1 MKYRR
6 QYRALAIM
14 AVVAL
19 AGSIALTST
28 TTDAAPVVNSVIA
41 PHQQELQPAAAVG
54 PGIQQLRKRQKGL
67 PLEPEP
73 SAPRPKPAPTAE
85 PSADPKPSEKPEPQ
99 PSKAPQPPPPAPQ
112 PKPTN
117 PNPNPPAPKPSAHE
131 PKTSGSHSS
140 TGTHSDSTAAV
151 VPSGTDT
158 ETLPTDAPSSGDGS
172 GGVPTKVSSNV
183 WIGLG
188 TVSGLLV
195 FALGGVAF
203 CRHRRK
209 KNLATA
215 LLQQTAQ
222 FNHNNPYA
230 KLSEPG
236 MAAKESLPMTPTKP
250 LGTYSVVATY
260 QPALAD
266 EIEIGLGDSV
276 TILQEYDDGWCL
288 GVNNTRNGIKGVFPR
303 HCLEGHYDD
312 AHYGG
317 SVNGGGGGGGG
328 GPGYY
333 PPNNGFKAMANKR
346 MSSIPAG
353 GWNSGPPGGYN
364 NGYADYPPNP
374 VYNNNMGPNHGPPGQ
389 GYYNNGY

>member
-1 MKYRR
+1 MKYRG
-6 QYRALAIM
+6 QYHALAIM
-14 AVVAL
+14 AIVAL
-19 AGSIALTST
+19 SGSIALTST
-28 TTDAAPVVNSVIA
+28 ITDAAPVVNSVIA
-41 PHQQELQPAAAVG
+41 PHQQELQPAAAAG
-54 PGIQQLRKRQKGL
+54 PGIQQLQKRQKGPL
-67 PLEPEP
+67 PLDPEP
-73 SAPRPKPAPTAE
+73 SAPRPKPAPTPE
-85 PSADPKPSEKPEPQ
+85 PSSDPKPTEKPEPQ
-99 PSKAPQPPPPAPQ
+99 PSKAPQPPAPAPQ
-112 PKPTN
+112 PKPS
-117 PNPNPPAPKPSAHE
+117 NPNPPAPRPSPHE
-131 PKTSGSHSS
+131 PKTGGSHSS
-140 TGTHSDSTAAV
+140 TGTHSDSTASV

-158 ETLPTDAPSSGDGS
+158 ETQPTDAPSSGNGS

-183 WIGLG
+183 LIGLG
-188 TVSGLLV
+188 T
-195 FALGGVAF
+195 
-203 CRHRRK
+203 
-209 KNLATA
+209 
-215 LLQQTAQ
+215 QTAQ

-250 LGTYSVVATY
+250 LGTYNVVATY

-312 AHYGG
+312 PHYGG
-317 SVNGGGGGGGG
+317 SVNGGGGGG

-353 GWNSGPPGGYN
+353 GWNNGPPGGYN

-374 VYNNNMGPNHGPPGQ
+374 VYNNMGPNHGPPGQ